1 MLVSGIFFKFSGCF
15 KRESWWRNVE
25 RKNVW
30 SANHFSY
37 VNPRVDNSKQEARET
52 YQFTC
57 TRAHALDIHAFL
69 GDPATMP
76 RPNPYRVSQR
86 TLSFF
91 FHVGTHYQNGLISFS
106 ALSPPS
112 YWNFFPSSSILLP
125 RTIFEELD
133 RSILPIDNKEKEN
146 PSTIVFF
153 PIKRSRICSTM
164 KGSTLDRYKFQRVNA
179 WKEID

>member
-1 MLVSGIFFKFSGCF
+1 MEERRKKERLVGESFFL
-15 KRESWWRNVE
+15 
-25 RKNVW
+25 
-30 SANHFSY
+30 H

-57 TRAHALDIHAFL
+57 TRTHALDIHASL

-86 TLSFF
+86 TLALF

-112 YWNFFPSSSILLP
+112 YWNFLPRPSFFLYPSSSKNLP
-125 RTIFEELD
+125 RIRSIDPLLSIIKRKKTFDSSRSDRLSFWKMKRRLLRDNKLSTD
-133 RSILPIDNKEKEN
+133 RSYINVN
-146 PSTIVFF
+146 MST
-153 PIKRSRICSTM
+153 P
-164 KGSTLDRYKFQRVNA
+164 
-179 WKEID
+179 WKERRLNYS